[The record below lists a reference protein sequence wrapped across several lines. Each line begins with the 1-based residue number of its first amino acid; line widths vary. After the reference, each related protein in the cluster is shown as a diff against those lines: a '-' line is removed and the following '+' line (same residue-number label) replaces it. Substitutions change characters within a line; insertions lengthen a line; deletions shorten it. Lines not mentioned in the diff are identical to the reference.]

1 MYLWEVVL
9 NGLQIPLRINTKLPR
24 KINIS
29 LIADSFRGCLGSL
42 RSLPWTPDLK
52 PLVFVHLFYFSFTH
66 IWESGAGVRQLST

>member
-52 PLVFVHLFYFSFTH
+52 PLVFVHLFDFSFAH
-66 IWESGAGVRQLST
+66 LGVGGRG